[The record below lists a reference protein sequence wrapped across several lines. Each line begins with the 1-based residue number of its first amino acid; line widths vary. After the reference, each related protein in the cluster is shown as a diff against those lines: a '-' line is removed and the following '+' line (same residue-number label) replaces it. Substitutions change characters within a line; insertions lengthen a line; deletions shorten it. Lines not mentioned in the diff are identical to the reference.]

1 MPKVEITKR
10 IKAPQK
16 QVWEFISD
24 IEKAPEWVAVMKSLI
39 HTTENPVKEGT
50 VYRESSKIGP
60 KESETEWKVTYFDA
74 PHMQAHE
81 CEEPDFKATLK
92 MRVED
97 NGDGTST
104 LFHTTEYQLMPN
116 ARFLGGLLETLF
128 MKKMMNR
135 KLNES
140 VENCKHM
147 IESEFKTEGSL

>member
-1 MPKVEITKR
+1 MPNVDIKKY

-24 IEKAPEWVAVMKSLI
+24 IEKAPEWVVVMKSLV

-50 VYRESSKIGP
+50 VYHEFSKIGP
-60 KESETEWKVTYFDA
+60 KKAETEWEVTYFDP

-81 CEEPDFKATLK
+81 CDEPDFNATLK

-104 LFHTTEYQLMPN
+104 LFHTTEYQLMPKF
-116 ARFLGGLLETLF
+116 RPLGWLVETLF
-128 MKKMMNR
+128 IKKLMYKN
-135 KLNES
+135 LHQS
-140 VENCKHM
+140 VDNCKQL
-147 IESEFKTEGSL
+147 IEKEI